1 MLKIF
6 MTQLSGYFKKIAEQ
20 EEFNLEDGAR
30 LLAQAVFGDGH
41 IYIHGFHEMEAVV
54 LEAIKGQEPMPKA
67 KKLIENGALAKVNE
81 TDRILLVTRFSNDK
95 EAIAL
100 AQLLKEKGLQIVGLS
115 AVVNESNLS
124 LADYVDVHIDTKLV
138 KPLIPDEDG
147 NRFGFPAIMTAL
159 FAYYGLYFTMK
170 EILEEY

>member
-30 LLAQAVFGDGH
+30 LLAQALFGDGH
-41 IYIHGFHEMEAVV
+41 IFLHGFNEMEAIV
-54 LEAIKGQEPMPKA
+54 LEATKGQEPMPKA
-67 KKLIENGALAKVNE
+67 KKLIENGTMADVDE
-81 TDRILLVTRFSNDK
+81 TDRILLITRFSHDK

-100 AQLLKEKGLQIVGLS
+100 AQQLKERGLQIVGLS
-115 AVVNESNLS
+115 AVVDEANAS
-124 LADYVDVHIDTKLV
+124 LVDYVDVHIDTKLV

-147 NRFGFPAIMTAL
+147 SRFGFPAVMTAL
-159 FAYYGLYFTMK
+159 FTYYGLLFTIK
-170 EILEEY
+170 EILDEY